1 MQPHSSAQSD
11 RITLTID
18 PELQDIVPIFL
29 ENRHKDIETLRGCLA
44 AKDFDTIRILGH
56 RMKGDGGGY
65 GFQVISDIGGA
76 MELAAGRHDH
86 PAVDRLTSQLADF
99 LSRVTIVYK

>member
-1 MQPHSSAQSD
+1 MQPHSSGRSD

-18 PELQDIVPIFL
+18 PELEGIVPIFL
-29 ENRHKDIETLRGCLA
+29 ENRHKDIQTLRGCLA
-44 AKDFDTIRILGH
+44 AKDFDTIGVLGH

-65 GFQVISDIGGA
+65 GFQEISDIGEG

-86 PAVDRLTSQLADF
+86 PAIERLTAQLADF
-99 LSRVTIVYK
+99 LSRVTLVYR

>member
-1 MQPHSSAQSD
+1 MQPYPLGAGD

-18 PELQDIVPIFL
+18 SDLADIVPIFL
-29 ENRHKDIETLRGCLA
+29 ENRQKDIQTLRACLA
-44 AKDFDTIRILGH
+44 ARDFETIRILGH

-86 PAVDRLTSQLADF
+86 PAIDRVTTQLADF
-99 LSRVTIVYK
+99 LSRVTVVYK